1 MKTNARYPPLGQA
14 AAVLFLVF
22 LCSLPRVSLG
32 HAYPDHADP
41 KVGSTV
47 SHAPVQVR
55 IWFDSNLEP
64 LFSSISVQDAKGN
77 KIDSGDGRVS
87 PADDTLLEVGLPP
100 LAAGTYRVIWNVVS
114 RDGHRTSGDYT
125 FTVR

>member
-1 MKTNARYPPLGQA
+1 MNRTARYPGIRQA
-14 AAVLFLVF
+14 AAILFMVCLF
-22 LCSLPRVSLG
+22 ALPRVSLG

-41 KVGSTV
+41 RVGSTV
-47 SHAPVQVR
+47 SIAPVRVR
-55 IWFDSNLEP
+55 IWFDSDLEP

-87 PADDTLLEVGLPP
+87 PIDDTLLEVGLPP